1 MLDLNTNQ
9 EEEVPEQK
17 EFAILLDSLL
27 TILKKEVEVYEEL
40 LSIAIEGGSVLKKAS
55 LELISENH
63 NKMETCLLKAKMLEE
78 ARGKAVKKIA
88 MVLDVEERDINL
100 TVLCDRARG
109 KQKTELYS
117 IQTTLTRIIS
127 TLKKANDESK
137 ALLDYSLFYVGS
149 TMSFIGSILSAGAGY
164 AETGKL
170 KAGTMNG
177 KILSREG

>member
-1 MLDLNTNQ
+1 MLNLNINQ
-9 EEEVPEQK
+9 EEDGQEQK
-17 EFAILLDSLL
+17 EFEILLDSLM

-40 LSIAIEGGSVLKKAS
+40 LSIAIEAGSVLKKAS
-55 LELISENH
+55 LELISGNH
-63 NKMETCLLKAKMLEE
+63 NKMETCMLKAKMLEE
-78 ARGKAVKKIA
+78 ARGKVVKKIA
-88 MVLDVEERDINL
+88 LILDMEERELNL
-100 TVLCDRARG
+100 TVLTGLARG
-109 KQKTELYS
+109 SRQMELRFLQS
-117 IQTTLTRIIS
+117 NLTQLVQS
-127 TLKKANDESK
+127 LKKANDESK